1 MQQPISLYFAV
12 GVLGASLALA
22 PSSGLGRLDG
32 SAAGLSE
39 PLRRCRARLGRSL
52 RA

>member
-12 GVLGASLALA
+12 GVVGASLALA

-32 SAAGLSE
+32 
-39 PLRRCRARLGRSL
+39 CGRQG
-52 RA
+52 